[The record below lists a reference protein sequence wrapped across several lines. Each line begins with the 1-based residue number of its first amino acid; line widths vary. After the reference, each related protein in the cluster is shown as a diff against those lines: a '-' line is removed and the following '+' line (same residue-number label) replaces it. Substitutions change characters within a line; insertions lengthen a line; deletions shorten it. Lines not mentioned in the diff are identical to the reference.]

1 MYISKIVIERINDP
15 LVKKHYK
22 KFKIK
27 SIQLEDS
34 EVGFAPHAVH
44 KYDIMTDIVIKNKRH
59 IVTYNI
65 GTTNINKKSLDVR
78 KVEIQSERLFI
89 NKYMDIHIGDI
100 LTDKQIRK
108 ITKIIKDTYESLT
121 II

>member
-1 MYISKIVIERINDP
+1 MYISKIVIERVNDP

-44 KYDIMTDIVIKNKRH
+44 RYDIMTDIVVKSKRH
-59 IVTYNI
+59 IITYNI
-65 GTTNINKKSLDVR
+65 GSIDVDKKSLDVR
-78 KVEIQSERLFI
+78 KIEIQSERFFI
-89 NKYMDIHIGDI
+89 DKYMDIHVGDI
-100 LTDKQIRK
+100 ITDKQIRK

>member
-1 MYISKIVIERINDP
+1 
-15 LVKKHYK
+15 
-22 KFKIK
+22 
-27 SIQLEDS
+27 
-34 EVGFAPHAVH
+34 
-44 KYDIMTDIVIKNKRH
+44 MTDIVIKNKRH

-65 GTTNINKKSLDVR
+65 GSTNINKKSLDVR